1 MFGWRRRSEGFE
13 WREYVRT
20 TVLVRRADRQRKIDD
35 ARMEVIAKVKD
46 TRDRGVEAGRA
57 GVEAASNHVAEASKA
72 GAHAVWRASAAGARL
87 AWRSAR
93 QASSAVVQRLPAL
106 PVFRRP
112 QFSLPQRSPRAPS
125 QSGSPSQAGR
135 LRPDAGWKLPFRV
148 DPQIIGGGALAL
160 AVVVIGGPMLQ
171 GGSDVS
177 APRFTPTISVSSV
190 DKVTIEKASATTAD
204 LSGRA
209 TAISGDLLRVNGQL
223 VRLAGIEPPAAKH
236 PCLKANGRR
245 WNCSAAA
252 RTALEKLVRGKAVA
266 CAPSNLDDEGR
277 TLASCTINGD
287 DIADAMVRGGH
298 VFAVPGLFAS
308 YGSAEGSARDAKLGL
323 WQGETVRPQQW
334 REQIWEEAKRASPE
348 GCPIKGYTRA
358 SDRLYAMPWANGYD
372 GAKVRSVK
380 GDRWFCSEEEARSAG
395 FKSASRS

>member
-35 ARMEVIAKVKD
+35 ARMEVLAKVKD

-72 GAHAVWRASAAGARL
+72 GAHALWRAGAVGAAFV
-87 AWRSAR
+87 WRSAR
-93 QASSAVVQRLPAL
+93 SAAEAIAQRLPAL
-106 PVFRRP
+106 PDVR
-112 QFSLPQRSPRAPS
+112 LPQLNLPKRT
-125 QSGSPSQAGR
+125 QSAQQAGR
-135 LRPDAGWKLPFRV
+135 MMPDVAWKLPFKPN
-148 DPQIIGGGALAL
+148 PQMIGGAALAL
-160 AVVVIGGPMLQ
+160 ALVVIGGPMLQ
-171 GGSDVS
+171 SGSDVT
-177 APRFTPTISVSSV
+177 APRFIPTISVSSV
-190 DKVTIEKASATTAD
+190 DRVTIEKASVGKSSSSE

-223 VRLAGIEPPAAKH
+223 VRIAGIEPPVAKH

-252 RTALEKLVRGKAVA
+252 RTALEKIVRGKSVA
-266 CAPSNLDDEGR
+266 CAASSQDDEGH
-277 TLASCTINGD
+277 TLASCTIDGD
-287 DIADAMVRGGH
+287 DVADALVRGGH
-298 VFAVPGLFAS
+298 VFAAPGLFAS
-308 YGSAEGSARDAKLGL
+308 YGSAESAASAAKIGL
-323 WQGETVRPQQW
+323 WQGDTVRPQQW
-334 REQIWEEAKRASPE
+334 REQIWEEAKRAAPE

-358 SDRLYAMPWANGYD
+358 ADRLYAMPWASGYD
-372 GAKVRSVK
+372 GAKVRTVK

-395 FKSASRS
+395 FKAASRS